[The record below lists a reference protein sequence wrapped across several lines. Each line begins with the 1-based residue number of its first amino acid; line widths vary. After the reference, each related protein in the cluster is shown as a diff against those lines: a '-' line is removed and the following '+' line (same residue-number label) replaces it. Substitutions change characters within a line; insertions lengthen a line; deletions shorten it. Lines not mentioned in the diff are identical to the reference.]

1 MLGAVDTLPDIF
13 VEIEINFFL
22 LKQLLGVKADQKQ
35 ARVQKIAKG
44 ESLMINVGS
53 SSTGGRVMAVKG
65 DLAKVTLSRP
75 VCTEVGEKIALSRR
89 VDKHWRL
96 IGWGRINTGRKMA
109 ITPLAAGFKASNP
122 TDDGLDVEEDETES
136 SKSESSGAEEVEEA
150 EGDEE

>member
-1 MLGAVDTLPDIF
+1 LVGHVLGAVGTLPDIF

-65 DLAKVTLSRP
+65 DLAKVQLSRP
-75 VCTEVGEKIALSRR
+75 VCTEVDEKIALSRR

-96 IGWGRINTGRKMA
+96 IGWGRINTGKRMA
-109 ITPLAAGFKASNP
+109 ISTAPLASYKNADLTN
-122 TDDGLDVEEDETES
+122 DGLDADED
-136 SKSESSGAEEVEEA
+136 EEVEDVKAAAPA
-150 EGDEE
+150 EEK

>member
-1 MLGAVDTLPDIF
+1 MGTLPDIF

-65 DLAKVTLSRP
+65 DLAKVQLSRP

-96 IGWGRINTGRKMA
+96 IGWGRINTGKRMA
-109 ITPLAAGFKASNP
+109 INNAPITASFKAFKSAEQN
-122 TDDGLDVEEDETES
+122 DGLDAVEDEG
-136 SKSESSGAEEVEEA
+136 SGAAAPTVEA
-150 EGDEE
+150 E